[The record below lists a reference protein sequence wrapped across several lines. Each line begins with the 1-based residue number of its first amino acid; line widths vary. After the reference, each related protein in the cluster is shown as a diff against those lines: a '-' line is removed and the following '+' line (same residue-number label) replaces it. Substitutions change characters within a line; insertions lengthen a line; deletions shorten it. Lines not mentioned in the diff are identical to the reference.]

1 MKAGGH
7 RVHVDEHTNCAM
19 INKRRQ
25 VMMLIRGDDTVTKM
39 NKNEK
44 EKWKKLSRVCDAL
57 SIILPEKTSRLCLNT
72 GTQIESVGASK
83 LTRPY

>member
-1 MKAGGH
+1 M
-7 RVHVDEHTNCAM
+7 HVDKHTNCAM

-44 EKWKKLSRVCDAL
+44 EKRKKKLSRVCDAL

-83 LTRPY
+83 LTRPYSLNTH